1 MSHASR
7 RRAPALIPTLLP
19 PEGGEE
25 LNHGGGN
32 VFPLCF
38 QSRVGVRVAH
48 CIEDGCF
55 SENRCF
61 LALTLPLTRVP
72 PLYEAWRVKYVV
84 TRKASSLPRLA
95 SVAVG

>member
-38 QSRVGVRVAH
+38 QSREGPTQWEGEGVR
-48 CIEDGCF
+48 
-55 SENRCF
+55 
-61 LALTLPLTRVP
+61 L
-72 PLYEAWRVKYVV
+72 
-84 TRKASSLPRLA
+84 
-95 SVAVG
+95 

>member
-72 PLYEAWRVKYVV
+72 PSPAMRARARAG
-84 TRKASSLPRLA
+84 TQNRFSTTC
-95 SVAVG
+95 